1 MIMQFTL
8 LFHTVMMY
16 SSTNNDIIYEVVY
29 KDDKKS
35 MNIVEEV
42 SEKNLAYGTN
52 CPVTYFTDDGLELE
66 GKVLL
71 SEPSPDDPS
80 KFVYTILIFMEGDR
94 VRYEMGIKDEHVK
107 YRKVMGNI
115 KSANVVEQDVPPII
129 ADQKESQTE
138 TILATASEAPSEK
151 EKETVPSSITCKSA
165 ISSDKS
171 SKDGTEGSS
180 KQLHNTPSVTSQ
192 NKKNLHVDTTHKDAN
207 AGHNQGSNRS
217 TSYSH
222 SSPSESRGASNHESF
237 CLTTPAWLQRNS
249 EVQRDLFCKWQPFV
263 SRLHCSKY
271 HSFILN
277 FCLGSLSCWF
287 QTRQG
292 TEENSIKYCRRNKH
306 KNWSCITQP
315 RAKILQYQQSCCS
328 TDCHQCYRQA
338 PYSF

>member
-1 MIMQFTL
+1 MMQFTL

-29 KDDKKS
+29 KDDKKN

-94 VRYEMGIKDEHVK
+94 ARYEMDIKDEYIK
-107 YRKVMGNI
+107 YRKVMGNT
-115 KSANVVEQDVPPII
+115 KSASVVEPDVPPII
-129 ADQKESQTE
+129 SDQKENQTE

-151 EKETVPSSITCKSA
+151 EKETVPSSITCKSS
-165 ISSDKS
+165 INSDKS
-171 SKDGTEGSS
+171 SKDGTAGSS
-180 KQLHNTPSVTSQ
+180 KQLHNTQSVTSK
-192 NKKNLHVDTTHKDAN
+192 NKKNLHVDTTQKAR
-207 AGHNQGSNRS
+207 HNQDSNRS
-217 TSYSH
+217 THSYSH

-237 CLTTPAWLQRNS
+237 CLATPSWLQRNS

-263 SRLHCSKY
+263 SRLH
-271 HSFILN
+271 
-277 FCLGSLSCWF
+277 
-287 QTRQG
+287 
-292 TEENSIKYCRRNKH
+292 
-306 KNWSCITQP
+306 
-315 RAKILQYQQSCCS
+315 
-328 TDCHQCYRQA
+328 
-338 PYSF
+338 